1 MRHKIATPTTRRV
14 WNHTQ
19 LECNEDIKNLTIQN
33 ISKAVE
39 SYDEVELNECLRQ
52 LDHEWDIE
60 RILETNASFFM
71 LISLGLGL
79 LKSRKLLVLPVI
91 IAVFLLQHS
100 IQGWCP
106 PLVLLRRLKRRTQ
119 TEIDQEKFALKFH
132 RGDFKDVK
140 RSFRYA
146 ESLYEACAY

>member
-1 MRHKIATPTTRRV
+1 MATPTTRRV
-14 WNHTQ
+14 WDHTKSKY
-19 LECNEDIKNLTIQN
+19 NENIKYFTIHN

-39 SYDEVELNECLRQ
+39 FYNQSELNERLRQ

-60 RILETNASFFM
+60 RILEANASSFM

-79 LKSRKLLVLPVI
+79 IKSRKLLVLPVI

-106 PLVLLRRLKRRTQ
+106 PLVLLRRLKKRTQ
-119 TEIDQEKFALKFH
+119 TEIDQEKFALKLH
-132 RGDFKDVK
+132 RGDFKDIK
-140 RSFRYA
+140 RSVRYA
-146 ESLYEACAY
+146 DSLYEACAY